1 MNDIALRERAWCGD
15 RVRTAYI
22 PCTEL
27 CCGTKQIGHVDR
39 DDEMSQVEMTQEPS
53 GVTGAVVTLIYDP
66 LTSLRHQNDLIV
78 NTWSHGIMFTTLYLF
93 VS

>member
-1 MNDIALRERAWCGD
+1 MILPSEREPGD

-27 CCGTKQIGHVDR
+27 CCGTEQIVLTQ
-39 DDEMSQVEMTQEPS
+39 MSQVEMTQEPS
-53 GVTGAVVTLIYDP
+53 GVTGAVVVTLIYNP

-78 NTWSHGIMFTTLYLF
+78 NTWDNIFCSIFIFLII
-93 VS
+93 

>member
-1 MNDIALRERAWCGD
+1 MILPSEREPGD
-15 RVRTAYI
+15 GVRTAYI

-27 CCGTKQIGHVDR
+27 CCGTEQIGHVDR

-78 NTWSHGIMFTTLYLF
+78 NTWANVYDFICLII
-93 VS
+93 